1 MKDKIFKEVIMKI
14 KPIFLVMLV
23 CLLTLSFVFVSC
35 KTDDDDGGGGGA
47 TFPTE
52 LHGTW
57 TNTDSEVITIAATTL
72 TYEGDAGNLTGKN
85 GNRYTIKYLG
95 ANISF
100 DAVITS
106 GDLVISNPSTNLFPD
121 GTFTK

>member
-1 MKDKIFKEVIMKI
+1 MKNAIKLFVII
-14 KPIFLVMLV
+14 ALVAIIGFSMV
-23 CLLTLSFVFVSC
+23 ACDNGT
-35 KTDDDDGGGGGA
+35 GGDEA

-85 GNRYTIKYLG
+85 GNRYTIKWNG
-95 ANISF
+95 ASISF

-106 GDLVISNPSTNLFPD
+106 GNLVISNTSTNMFPD

>member
-1 MKDKIFKEVIMKI
+1 MKI

-35 KTDDDDGGGGGA
+35 KTDDDDSSGGA

-57 TNTDSEVITIAATTL
+57 TQGSEVITIAATTL

-85 GNRYTIKYLG
+85 GNRYTINWNS

-106 GDLVISNPSTNLFPD
+106 GNLVISNTSTNMFPD